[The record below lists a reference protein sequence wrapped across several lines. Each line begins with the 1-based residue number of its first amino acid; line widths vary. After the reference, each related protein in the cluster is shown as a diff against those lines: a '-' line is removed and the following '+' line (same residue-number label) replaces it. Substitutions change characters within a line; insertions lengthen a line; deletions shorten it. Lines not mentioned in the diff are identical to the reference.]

1 MLLFISYSARLFD
14 KIRLF
19 YHEHLEEIMKFS
31 KDQFNVVQ
39 EILDKTEEEIEKMA
53 PVNILIAGKTGVGK
67 STLINNVFRENLA
80 DTGIGKPVTKHL
92 RRISKEGIP
101 IVLYDTRGLELE
113 QSVQKQVKNDIFKLV
128 EDNKQTSDAIHAV
141 YYCIQANSSRIE
153 EMELELIKDISKKLP
168 VILVLTQ
175 SIGKPAEEFRSY
187 LDQMNLP
194 VAGVQ
199 NVMSEPYEITE
210 DYIIPRFG
218 LKELIGKTLQLI
230 PKDARKAFTNAQQA
244 DIERKAKH
252 ARRWAT
258 RYVATTFGVGFAPI
272 PFSDASVLVPMQV
285 TLLAHITAI
294 FGISMDKSTIVSL
307 IAAVGG
313 TGSATMIGKTI
324 VANAFKFIP
333 GAGTIIGGFISGA
346 TASAVTSALAISY
359 IEVLSIIATKE
370 KEGEVIDLSLIENLM
385 RKQFK
390 KNIRM
395 RRKDLKTKEL
405 EFESDEELQDALEE
419 YESMEK
425 EQEHFSFVQKL
436 LNLFKRFFGRKK
448 RRK

>member
-1 MLLFISYSARLFD
+1 
-14 KIRLF
+14 
-19 YHEHLEEIMKFS
+19 MKFS

-39 EILDKTEEEIEKMA
+39 EILNKTEEEIEKMA

-67 STLINNVFRENLA
+67 STLVNNVFRENLA
-80 DTGIGKPVTKHL
+80 DAGIGKPVTKHL
-92 RRISKEGIP
+92 RRITKEGIP

-113 QSVQKQVKNDIFKLV
+113 QSVQNQVKKEIFQLV
-128 EDNKQTSDAIHAV
+128 EDNKKSPDAIHAV
-141 YYCIQANSSRIE
+141 YYCIQAGSSRIE
-153 EMELELIKDISKKLP
+153 DIELELIKEIAQKLP

-175 SIGKPAEEFRSY
+175 SIGKPAEEFRAH

-194 VAGVQ
+194 VAGIQ
-199 NVMSEPYEITE
+199 NVMSEPYQITE
-210 DYIIPRFG
+210 DYTIPRFG
-218 LKELIGKTLQLI
+218 LKELIGKTIQLI
-230 PKDARKAFTNAQQA
+230 PKDAQKAFTNAQQA
-244 DIERKAKH
+244 DIERKAQS

-294 FGISMDKSTIVSL
+294 FGISLDKSTIVSL

-324 VANAFKFIP
+324 VANAFKFVP

-370 KEGEVIDLSLIENLM
+370 KEGQAIDLSLLENLM

-395 RRKDLKTKEL
+395 KRSDLKTKDL
-405 EFESDEELQDALEE
+405 EFETDEDLQEALDE
-419 YESMEK
+419 YDTMETEK
-425 EQEHFSFVQKL
+425 QSSSFFNKVEKTAKK
-436 LNLFKRFFGRKK
+436 FIRKRKK
-448 RRK
+448 

>member
-1 MLLFISYSARLFD
+1 
-14 KIRLF
+14 
-19 YHEHLEEIMKFS
+19 MKFS

-39 EILDKTEEEIEKMA
+39 EILDKTEEEVNKMP

-67 STLINNVFRENLA
+67 STLINNVFREKLA

-92 RRISKEGIP
+92 RKISKEGVP

-113 QSVQKQVKNDIFKLV
+113 KSVQKQVKKDIFQLV
-128 EDNKQTSDAIHAV
+128 DKNKGTPDALHAV

-153 EMELELIKDISKKLP
+153 EMELDMIKEISNRLP

-175 SIGKPAEEFRSY
+175 AIGKPAEEFRSY
-187 LDQMNLP
+187 LEQMNLP
-194 VAGVQ
+194 VAAIQ
-199 NVMSEPYEITE
+199 PTMSEAYEITQ
-210 DYIIPRFG
+210 DYVIPQFG
-218 LKELIGKTLQLI
+218 LKELIEKTFQLI
-230 PKDARKAFTNAQQA
+230 PKETRKAFTNAQQA
-244 DIERKAKH
+244 DIERKAKT

-294 FGISMDKSTIVSL
+294 FGISMDKSTIVSI

-333 GAGTIIGGFISGA
+333 GAGTVIGGLISGA
-346 TASAVTSALAISY
+346 TASAVTSALAVSY

-370 KEGEVIDLSLIENLM
+370 KEGQAIDLGLLENLM

-390 KNIRM
+390 KNIQMKRSE
-395 RRKDLKTKEL
+395 LKTKEL
-405 EFESDEELQDALEE
+405 TFETDEDLQEALDDYNE
-419 YESMEK
+419 MEQSNEK
-425 EQEHFSFVQKL
+425 KSTAQKVIRTTKKMIQKHSPFS
-436 LNLFKRFFGRKK
+436 KK
-448 RRK
+448 K